1 MTVSLLL
8 HCVLLSLL
16 VSTQIYLEERRR
28 KEEARKIEKKKKKK
42 RGRDA
47 EEQSATLPSTTMP
60 LQAPCSSM
68 PVLIALPPSRLGQA
82 LRKGAF
88 VRCTMVASST
98 VRFLKNTQ

>member
-28 KEEARKIEKKKKKK
+28 KEEARKIEKKKK

-47 EEQSATLPSTTMP
+47 EEQSATLPP
-60 LQAPCSSM
+60 ILCLCRRHVHPCRS
-68 PVLIALPPSRLGQA
+68 
-82 LRKGAF
+82 
-88 VRCTMVASST
+88 
-98 VRFLKNTQ
+98 

>member
-28 KEEARKIEKKKKKK
+28 KEEARKIEKKKK

-98 VRFLKNTQ
+98 VRFL